1 MQVILKYA
9 AVFIMQ
15 RLFASFSVADFV
27 VQEIGIEDI
36 VKKSIWKQEKDNG

>member
-27 VQEIGIEDI
+27 VQEIGIEGI
-36 VKKSIWKQEKDNG
+36 GKKIYLEAGER